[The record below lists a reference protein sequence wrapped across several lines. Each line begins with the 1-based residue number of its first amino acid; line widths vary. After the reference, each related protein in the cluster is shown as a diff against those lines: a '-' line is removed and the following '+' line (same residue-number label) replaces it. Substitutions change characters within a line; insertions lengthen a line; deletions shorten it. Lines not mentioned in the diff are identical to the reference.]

1 MPIRDN
7 RTYKRKYGDLIIT
20 VKVNGKSQR
29 YLLSHLGFGT
39 QYTTGIYGMTQTI
52 PGLKIL

>member
-7 RTYKRKYGDLIIT
+7 RTYRRKYGDLIIT

-29 YLLSHLGFGT
+29 YLLSHLGCGE
-39 QYTTGIYGMTQTI
+39 QYSDGIYGMAQTI
-52 PGLKIL
+52 SGLKIL